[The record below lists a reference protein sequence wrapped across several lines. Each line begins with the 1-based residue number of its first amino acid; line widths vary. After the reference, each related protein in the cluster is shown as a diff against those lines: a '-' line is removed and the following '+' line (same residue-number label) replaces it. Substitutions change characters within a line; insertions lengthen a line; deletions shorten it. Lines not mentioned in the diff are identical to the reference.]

1 MRDRWSIPECT
12 RRAPNR
18 RPRGCPSSVCLPC
31 VKRLGPENRDD
42 PDPKS
47 AAAALGPMSLST
59 TLDQRDWLASAL
71 SMKRAKAEPG
81 DETAARA
88 GDAKKSKVNLESSA
102 SSESSS
108 SSSSS
113 TAERPK
119 ITLEFFRNASMRLES
134 IVNPRRTRTLKAAA
148 QGASP
153 GAGPVVY
160 WMSRD
165 QRVQVRGRSL
175 CTCGCSFCDFFFFF
189 QLCIFYFFFI
199 PICVASMCPIRIH
212 WRP

>member
-1 MRDRWSIPECT
+1 
-12 RRAPNR
+12 
-18 RPRGCPSSVCLPC
+18 
-31 VKRLGPENRDD
+31 
-42 PDPKS
+42 
-47 AAAALGPMSLST
+47 
-59 TLDQRDWLASAL
+59 
-71 SMKRAKAEPG
+71 MKRAKTEPG

-102 SSESSS
+102 SSSSSS

-148 QGASP
+148 QGAAQ

-175 CTCGCSFCDFFFFF
+175 CTCALQLFVTSFSFFH
-189 QLCIFYFFFI
+189 LCIFCFFLI
-199 PICVASMCPIRIH
+199 PICVASICMCPIRIR